1 MIADSSIFARVKF
14 FEKIT
19 MKKYF
24 LLLFLSILLVNCQN
38 KEDYELKGEAIGYDE
53 GTKILVQTFSF
64 KDNFAVTKDTL
75 TVKNGKFS
83 AFYKVPIQPSM
94 NILRVENEQFNIIY
108 FPEDTDLKVTIDKKT
123 PQNSKVTGGKQN
135 KIYNDYVEK
144 NNEFLEKRQDLTAQF
159 QRAQESGETE
169 MIPLLQSKQLNMMEE
184 EADYRR
190 EFLKS
195 NPNSIFGIIV
205 LSGMVDAKEINSNE
219 ALKYLND
226 VESGLAQV
234 TQVDQLKAKL
244 EKMKKA
250 DIGAK
255 APEFSG
261 PTPEGET
268 LALTDVLG
276 KYTIIDFWAS
286 WCVPCRKENPNIVKA
301 YEKYHDKGL
310 NIIGV
315 SLDRDRNS
323 WLKAIEDDRLDWYQ
337 ISHLQFWN
345 DPIIGDYNV
354 RSIPAAFLLDEKG
367 VIIDK
372 DVRGEALQVKLA
384 SLFKDE

>member
-1 MIADSSIFARVKF
+1 MKQFFLILFSS
-14 FEKIT
+14 T
-19 MKKYF
+19 
-24 LLLFLSILLVNCQN
+24 LLFSCQKKETYQLS
-38 KEDYELKGEAIGYDE
+38 GTATGYND

-64 KDNFAVTKDTL
+64 KDNFPVTKDTL
-75 TVKNGKFS
+75 TIENGKFS
-83 AFYKVPIQPSM
+83 ASYVNPSQPSM
-94 NILRVENEQFNIIY
+94 NILRIENEQFSVIY
-108 FPEDTDLKVTIDKKT
+108 FPEDVDLEVTIDKET
-123 PQNSKVTGGKQN
+123 PQNSKVVGGKQN
-135 KIYNDYVEK
+135 KAYNEYVDQ
-144 NNEFLEKRQDLTAQF
+144 NNKFVERRQDLIAQF

-184 EADYRR
+184 EAEYRR
-190 EFLKS
+190 NFIKS
-195 NPNSIFGIIV
+195 HPKSIFGIIV
-205 LSGMVDAKEINSNE
+205 LSGMIDSKEINSIE
-219 ALKYLND
+219 ALEYLNGVD
-226 VESGLAQV
+226 NELAQA
-234 TQVDQLKAKL
+234 TNVDDLKTKL

-268 LALTDVLG
+268 LSLSDALG

-286 WCVPCRKENPNIVKA
+286 WCVPCRRENPNIVKA

-315 SLDRDRNS
+315 SLDRDRDS

-354 RSIPAAFLLDEKG
+354 VSIPAAFLLDENG

>member
-1 MIADSSIFARVKF
+1 MKQLYLVLFSSA
-14 FEKIT
+14 
-19 MKKYF
+19 
-24 LLLFLSILLVNCQN
+24 LLFSCQN
-38 KEDYELKGEAIGYDE
+38 KESYQLNGTAVGYDD

-64 KDNFAVTKDTL
+64 KDNFPVTKDTL
-75 TVKNGKFS
+75 TVENGKFS
-83 AFYKVPIQPSM
+83 ATYTSSTKPSM
-94 NILRVENEQFNIIY
+94 NILRVEDEQFSVIY
-108 FPEDTDLKVTIDKKT
+108 FPEDINLDVTIDKGT
-123 PQNSKVTGGKQN
+123 PQNSKVLGGKQN
-135 KIYNDYVEK
+135 KAYHEYVEQ
-144 NNEFLEKRQDLTAQF
+144 NNKFVEKRQDLIAQF

-184 EADYRR
+184 EAEYRR
-190 EFLKS
+190 NFIKS
-195 NPNSIFGIIV
+195 HPKSIFGIIV
-205 LSGMVDAKEINSNE
+205 LSGMVDAKEINSAE
-219 ALKYLND
+219 ALEYLNSVD
-226 VESGLAQV
+226 SELAQITNV
-234 TQVDQLKAKL
+234 EDLKSKL

-268 LALTDVLG
+268 LALSDVLG

-286 WCVPCRKENPNIVKA
+286 WCVPCRRENPNIVKA

-315 SLDRDRNS
+315 SLDRDRDS
-323 WLKAIEDDRLDWYQ
+323 WLKAIEDDNLDWYQ

-354 RSIPAAFLLDEKG
+354 ASIPAAFLLDENG

-372 DVRGEALQVKLA
+372 DVRGEALQAKLA
-384 SLFKDE
+384 SLFKED

>member
-1 MIADSSIFARVKF
+1 MKQFFLILFSSILF
-14 FEKIT
+14 F
-19 MKKYF
+19 
-24 LLLFLSILLVNCQN
+24 SCQN
-38 KEDYELKGEAIGYDE
+38 KESYQLKGTAAGYDD

-64 KDNFAVTKDTL
+64 KDNFPVTKDTL
-75 TVKNGKFS
+75 IVENGNFS
-83 AFYKVPIQPSM
+83 ATYAVSSQPSM
-94 NILRVENEQFNIIY
+94 NILRVENEQFSIIY
-108 FPEDTDLKVTIDKKT
+108 FPEDVDLEVTLDKKS
-123 PQNSKVTGGKQN
+123 PQNSNVSGGKQN
-135 KIYNDYVEK
+135 KAYNEYVVQ
-144 NNEFLEKRQDLTAQF
+144 NNKFVEKRQDLIAQF
-159 QRAQESGETE
+159 QREQESGETE

-184 EADYRR
+184 EAEYRR
-190 EFLKS
+190 KFIKS
-195 NPNSIFGIIV
+195 NPTSIFGIIV
-205 LSGMVDAKEINSNE
+205 LSGMIDAKEINSAE
-219 ALKYLND
+219 ALEYLNNVD
-226 VESGLAQV
+226 SEVAQI
-234 TQVDQLKAKL
+234 TNVDDLKAKL

-261 PTPEGET
+261 PTPEGES
-268 LALTDVLG
+268 LALSDVLG

-323 WLKAIEDDRLDWYQ
+323 WLKAIEDDNLDWYQ

-354 RSIPAAFLLDEKG
+354 VSIPAAFLLDENG